1 MKLTMI
7 GSHLCQDTLYAM
19 IKLKEKGAVIDFQ
32 NISAFF
38 PALKLFLQ
46 KRENDPVF
54 EPIKQEGKIGLPFF
68 ILEDGTE
75 TFDLDFVLKSLD
87 ESSAN
92 SSAACG

>member
-54 EPIKQEGKIGLPFF
+54 EPVKQEGKIGLPFF

-75 TFDLDFVLKSLD
+75 TFDLDFVLKRLD
-87 ESSAN
+87 EWSAN
-92 SSAACG
+92 SSAARG

>member
-1 MKLTMI
+1 MI
-7 GSHLCQDTLYAM
+7 SR
-19 IKLKEKGAVIDFQ
+19 IFPP
-32 NISAFF
+32 F
-38 PALKLFLQ
+38 PAFKLFLQ

-92 SSAACG
+92 SSAARG